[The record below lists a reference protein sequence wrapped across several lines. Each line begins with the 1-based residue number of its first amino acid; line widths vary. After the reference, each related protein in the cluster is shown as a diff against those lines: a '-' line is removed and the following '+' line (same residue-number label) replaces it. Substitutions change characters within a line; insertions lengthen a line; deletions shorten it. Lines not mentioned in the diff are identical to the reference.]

1 MPVDVK
7 ICGLTTVDATVA
19 AIDTG
24 AFAVGF
30 VFFPP
35 SPRSISPSAA
45 ADLSRRAENKAM
57 RFGLF
62 VDADDAWI
70 QDVLSE
76 VPLDAVQLHG
86 TEKPARVQALRQR
99 LGVPVMK
106 AVGISSR
113 ADVIAAKDYYDV
125 VDWLL
130 FDARAPKDATRPGGN
145 AVSFDWSLL
154 SDFRSSPVPW
164 MLAGGLSVENLKRAV
179 AITGTKVVDVSS
191 GVETAP
197 GQKDVEEIQRFLAT
211 AAAI

>member
-19 AIDTG
+19 AIDAG

-30 VFFPP
+30 VFFTP
-35 SPRSISPSAA
+35 SPRSVSPSSAV
-45 ADLSRRAENKAM
+45 DLSRRAANKAM

-70 QDVLSE
+70 QDVLAE

-86 TEKPARVQALRQR
+86 TETPARVQALRQT

-113 ADVIAAKDYYDV
+113 ADVVAAKDYHGV

-154 SDFRSSPVPW
+154 SGFQSSPVPW
-164 MLAGGLSVENLKRAV
+164 MLAGGLNVKNLERAV
-179 AITGTKVVDVSS
+179 AITGAKAVDVSS
-191 GVETAP
+191 GVEMAP
-197 GQKDVEEIQRFLAT
+197 GQKNAEEIQRFLAT